1 MFIMTLMVNGCSD
14 GSDRK
19 SKQIDMTNLTALE
32 AVKAM
37 KAMKAMKAGEFTPTE
52 YATALL
58 ERAEQLE
65 HLNAFIYLNPGE
77 VREAARKATEKLKS
91 GEPVGALIGLPLTV
105 KDSVDTAGIPTT
117 GGTPSLTHN
126 IPKENTIPAGVVG

>member
-1 MFIMTLMVNGCSD
+1 
-14 GSDRK
+14 
-19 SKQIDMTNLTALE
+19 MTNLTALE
-32 AVKAM
+32 AV
-37 KAMKAMKAGEFTPTE
+37 KAMKAGEFTPTE

-65 HLNAFIYLNPGE
+65 YLNAFIYLNPGE